1 MTEYKVGS
9 HTQKYWTG
17 WRLVMTG
24 LNIIAL
30 VLSIILSW
38 HFLKGGSMIGCGGGS
53 PCEQVLNSRW
63 SSIGGIPISGLAVGV
78 YLALLVTWF
87 FTGPSTEAS
96 VSRLARSVMLI
107 LAGSIAASAIWFTVL
122 QKWVIGSFC
131 PWCMTTH
138 ITGFILAILIIVR
151 AITETDIPAGKHRS
165 VRPAISPVLAGMALT
180 AILAAFQVIFTPAPV
195 YKGGKSLDNIVSV
208 DYHNVPIKGSPDAPY
223 IVTLL
228 FDYECSH
235 CQKMHFLLDEVIR
248 RYSGKLA
255 FVLCPAPLN
264 PGCNPFIPREAD
276 AFKNSCELARIGLTV
291 WRAKR
296 ETFPDFENWMFS
308 FESGSYWL
316 PRNPEEA
323 RRKAIELAG
332 KENFEAAWSDP
343 WVEQYM
349 QSCVQIYGRTIQD
362 GKGGVPRLVF
372 GDKWILPEL
381 YNADDLI
388 VLLQESLG
396 VPKP

>member
-1 MTEYKVGS
+1 MTRFKEGS
-9 HTQKYWTG
+9 RTQKYWTG
-17 WRLVMTG
+17 WRLIMTG

-38 HFLKGGSMIGCGGGS
+38 HYLKGGSMIGCGGGS

-78 YLALLVTWF
+78 YLALLVTGF

-96 VSRLARSVMLI
+96 VSRLARRVMLI

-138 ITGFILAILIIVR
+138 ITGFILAILVIVR
-151 AITETDIPAGKHRS
+151 TIAENDIPSGKHRS
-165 VRPAISPVLAGMALT
+165 VRPAISPILAGMALT
-180 AILAAFQVIFTPAPV
+180 SILAAFQVIFTPAPV
-195 YKGGKSLDNIVSV
+195 YKGGKSLDNIVTV

-223 IVTLL
+223 VVTLL

-264 PGCNPFIPREAD
+264 PACNPFIPREAD

-296 ETFPDFENWMFS
+296 EAFSDFENWMFS

-323 RRKAIELAG
+323 GRKAIELAG

-343 WVEQYM
+343 WVEQYL
-349 QSCVQIYGRTIQD
+349 QSCVQIYGRTILG

-381 YNADDLI
+381 YSADDLI
-388 VLLQESLG
+388 VLLQESLA